1 MADPSPA
8 QTIGDNAEGPRV
20 EPPTL
25 PEQGKASPYREV
37 LNSWGSFGPCPL
49 FPCAESAITL
59 AATVTVS
66 PAAT

>member
-37 LNSWGSFGPCPL
+37 LNSWESFGPAPVSL
-49 FPCAESAITL
+49 GAESAITS

-66 PAAT
+66 PAVT